1 MFNKLTAPM
10 MEPKGSSKLNFCL
23 ILGILLLIFR
33 EKLYQQLE
41 WLYEEMK
48 KMDKRIRKWYFGPI
62 HIIHIWSSFQPE
74 YQKYILI
81 KRWWLINDAIDYQPN
96 WKFDFPPGGLW
107 TLTLVKT

>member
-48 KMDKRIRKWYFGPI
+48 KMDKRIRK
-62 HIIHIWSSFQPE
+62 
-74 YQKYILI
+74 
-81 KRWWLINDAIDYQPN
+81 
-96 WKFDFPPGGLW
+96 
-107 TLTLVKT
+107 